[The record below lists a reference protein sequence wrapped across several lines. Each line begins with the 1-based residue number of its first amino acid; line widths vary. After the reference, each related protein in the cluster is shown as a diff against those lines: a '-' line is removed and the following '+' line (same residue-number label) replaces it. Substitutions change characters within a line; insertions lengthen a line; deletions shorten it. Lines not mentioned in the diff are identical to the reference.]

1 MPATTFDFTPLFRA
15 SVGFDR
21 MSRLLDSAARLEDN
35 AFSHPPH
42 DIEQVGE
49 HKYSITM
56 ALAGYGEKDLE
67 LTVHEG
73 TLTVKTRPHDT
84 SGGKDRKFLH
94 RGIGGRAFER
104 KFQLAEYVEVVGAKL
119 ENGLLQV
126 DLERIVPEEK
136 RPRTI
141 EIGGPKQIE
150 GKAASA

>member
-1 MPATTFDFTPLFRA
+1 MPATAFDFTPLFRT

-21 MSRLLDSAARLEDN
+21 MSRLLDSAARIEEGAL
-35 AFSHPPH
+35 SHPPY
-42 DIEQVGE
+42 DIEQVGK
-49 HKYSITM
+49 HKYTITM

-73 TLTVKTRPHDT
+73 TLTVKTKPHDAG
-84 SGGKDRKFLH
+84 SGKDRRFLH

-104 KFQLAEYVEVVGAKL
+104 KFQLAENVEVVGAKL

-136 RPRTI
+136 KPRTI
-141 EIGGPKQIE
+141 EIAGSKRIE
-150 GKAASA
+150 GKAS

>member
-1 MPATTFDFTPLFRA
+1 MPATTFDFTPLFRT

-21 MSRLLDSAARLEDN
+21 MSRLLDSAARLGDN
-35 AFSHPPH
+35 ALSHPPH

-49 HKYSITM
+49 NKYSITM

-73 TLTVKTRPHDT
+73 TLTVKTRPHDA

-119 ENGLLQV
+119 ENGLLRV

-136 RPRTI
+136 RPRPI

-150 GKAASA
+150 GKDVQP